1 MNAAMASNVVPL
13 TKATT
18 FDDLWNA
25 VPPERRIDKA
35 LCRAKFAAITSEQGL
50 HTKNLD
56 RDSGLFVAVHLKA
69 TPEELL
75 KGWIRYIGEHATT
88 ETKWGPAGK
97 MKLKEGGKYVRHL
110 STWLNRGGW
119 DE

>member
-1 MNAAMASNVVPL
+1 MSAALVSNVVPL
-13 TKATT
+13 TKAVS
-18 FDDLWNA
+18 FDDLWAA
-25 VPPERRIDKA
+25 VPPEKRIDKA
-35 LCRAKFAAITSEQGL
+35 LCRAKFTAIISEQGM

-56 RDSGLFVAVHLKA
+56 RDSGLFIAVHLKA
-69 TPEELL
+69 TAEELL
-75 KGWIRYIGEHATT
+75 RGWIRYIGEHATADT
-88 ETKWGPAGK
+88 RWHPPAK

>member
-1 MNAAMASNVVPL
+1 MSAALVSNVVPL
-13 TKATT
+13 TKPVT

-69 TPEELL
+69 TPEEIL
-75 KGWIRYIGEHATT
+75 KGWIKYIGENVVQDTR
-88 ETKWGPAGK
+88 WGPAK
-97 MKLKEGGKYVRHL
+97 QMKLKKDAYVRHL